1 MEPLCFRFH
10 FFPKLTVLRGA
21 DSEIQQDQQ
30 HPQRDERAE
39 EDGALE
45 RAAEAL
51 RR

>member
-10 FFPKLTVLRGA
+10 FPKLKLTVLRA